1 MEVTVRI
8 NTSTPAG
15 RKAVRELENKKY
27 AQIEYPLP
35 DAIAEQEC
43 TPLDEVIEAGWDRL
57 SEHYQVDMRNL

>member
-35 DAIAEQEC
+35 DAIAEQE
-43 TPLDEVIEAGWDRL
+43 
-57 SEHYQVDMRNL
+57 